1 MTVSIRTVV
10 AALVAA
16 GLLAAAL
23 ILPGRMKSTPPPA
36 TPTNVAVPV
45 EVATVQTGPIR
56 ASVSYAGTIQATETV
71 NLAPK
76 AAGQIA
82 SIVVG
87 IGASVRAGDRIATL
101 DPGTLAAQVLQAQAG
116 VAAAEARLRVVQDGA
131 TTADTATATQAVFTA
146 DAAYTAAQSTLD
158 GVLARSNAASLA
170 ASVQQQADRMVAQ
183 GPRAQADVDAVIARI
198 PANNLYGA
206 GMLRTNV
213 SDLNN
218 AIRTRCEAI
227 ANRDACETAGLNS
240 PSTSD
245 LVARLIS
252 TTTGAMDLAVYLK
265 QYEDAL
271 AAANQPAVT
280 EALFRLVQAT
290 AAQPSLS
297 ARVNNLALSLN
308 SSAGSPSADAVRT
321 AQRTSDAAASALE
334 AARARLVTVTTGPT
348 NADLLTSRATL
359 SQAQAGLAVAR
370 AALDQTVVTA
380 PFDGVVVAK
389 LVDVGSSV
397 SPVAPIFVLA
407 AKAVELHL
415 TVEEAR
421 ISLMRPDLE
430 AALTTPA
437 FPGRTFRARVGVI
450 APSADLRAH
459 SFDVTVYAEDAD
471 KQLRPGM
478 SANVTIVTETR
489 PSATLVLNTALSTS
503 TATGASVL
511 TIVDGKAKRRPITIG
526 ISDGTNTEVL
536 DGLRAGEQVIAIGQ
550 NLARD
555 GQAVQVVTPSP
566 KR

>member
-10 AALVAA
+10 GSLVAV

-23 ILPGRMKSTPPPA
+23 ILPGRLKPALPPA
-36 TPTNVAVPV
+36 APTDVAVPV
-45 EVATVQTGPIR
+45 EVVTVQTGPIR
-56 ASVSYAGTIQATETV
+56 ASVSYPGTIQATETV

-82 SIVVG
+82 SIAVG
-87 IGASVRAGDRIATL
+87 IGASVRAGDRLATL
-101 DPGTLAAQVLQAQAG
+101 NPGTLAAQVLQAQAG
-116 VAAAEARLRVVQDGA
+116 VAAAEARLRIVQDGA
-131 TTADTATATQAVFTA
+131 TTADTATATQAVLAA
-146 DAAYTAAQSTLD
+146 DAACSAAQSTLD
-158 GVLARSNAASLA
+158 GVLARANAASRA

-183 GPRAQADVDAVIARI
+183 GPPAQAEIDAVIARI
-198 PANNLYGA
+198 SASNLHGA
-206 GMLRTNV
+206 GMLRANV
-213 SDLNN
+213 RDLGNT
-218 AIRTRCEAI
+218 IRTRCETI
-227 ANRDACETAGLNS
+227 GNRDTCATAALDS
-240 PSTSD
+240 ISTGD
-245 LVARLIS
+245 LVARVS
-252 TTTGAMDLAVYLK
+252 NTTSGPIDLATTLK
-265 QYEDAL
+265 QYDDAL
-271 AAANQPAVT
+271 VAADQPAVT
-280 EALFRLVQAT
+280 DAVFRLMQTTAGQAG
-290 AAQPSLS
+290 LS
-297 ARVNNLALSLN
+297 ARASNLALSLN
-308 SSAGSPSADAVRT
+308 SSAGSPSADAVRI
-321 AQRTSDAAASALE
+321 AQRTRDAAASALD
-334 AARARLVTVTTGPT
+334 AARARLETVTMGPT

-370 AALDQTVVTA
+370 AALDQTAVTA
-380 PFDGVVVAK
+380 PFDGIIVAK

-421 ISLMRPDLE
+421 IGLMRPDLE

-478 SANVTIVTETR
+478 SANVTIVTENR
-489 PSATLVLNTALSTS
+489 PSATLVVNTALST
-503 TATGASVL
+503 TTTGASVL
-511 TIVDGKAKRRPITIG
+511 TIADGKAKRRPVTLG

-555 GQAVQVVTPSP
+555 GQAVRVVTPTP

>member
-10 AALVAA
+10 ASLVAV
-16 GLLAAAL
+16 GLLAGAL
-23 ILPGRMKSTPPPA
+23 ILPGRLRPALPPA
-36 TPTNVAVPV
+36 APTDVAVPV
-45 EVATVQTGPIR
+45 EVVTVQTGPIR

-76 AAGQIA
+76 APGQIA
-82 SIVVG
+82 SIAVG
-87 IGASVRAGDRIATL
+87 IGTSVRAGDRLATL

-131 TTADTATATQAVFTA
+131 TTADTATATQAVLAA
-146 DAAYTAAQSTLD
+146 DAAYTAAQSTLA
-158 GVLARSNAASLA
+158 GVLARANAASRA

-183 GPRAQADVDAVIARI
+183 GPPAQAEINAVIARI
-198 PANNLYGA
+198 RASNLYGA
-206 GMLRTNV
+206 GMLHANV
-213 SDLNN
+213 SDMGNT
-218 AIRTRCEAI
+218 IRTRCDTI
-227 ANRDACETAGLNS
+227 GNRDTCATAALDS
-240 PSTSD
+240 ISTGD
-245 LVARLIS
+245 LVARVS
-252 TTTGAMDLAVYLK
+252 NTTSGPIDLATTLK

-271 AAANQPAVT
+271 VAADQPAVT
-280 EALFRLVQAT
+280 DAVFRLMQAT
-290 AAQPSLS
+290 AGQAGLS
-297 ARVNNLALSLN
+297 ARASNLALSLN
-308 SSAGSPSADAVRT
+308 SSAGIPSADAVRT
-321 AQRTSDAAASALE
+321 AQRTRDAAASALD
-334 AARARLVTVTTGPT
+334 AARARLETVTTGPT

-370 AALDQTVVTA
+370 AALDQTVVIA
-380 PFDGVVVAK
+380 PFDGTVVAK

-421 ISLMRPDLE
+421 IGLMRPDLE

-489 PSATLVLNTALSTS
+489 PSATLVVNTALST
-503 TATGASVL
+503 TTTGASVL
-511 TIVDGKAKRRPITIG
+511 TIADGKAKRRPVTLG

-555 GQAVQVVTPSP
+555 GQAVRVVTPKP